1 MGSFQHKPVMA
12 AEVIR
17 YLAPRCGSVYLDG
30 TLGGGGHSRLILDA
44 SSPDGIVIGIDRDPA
59 AIAAAKAQLAGYGE
73 RFIAVKDSFDN
84 LDAVAQ
90 RLGFTALDGLLL
102 DLGVSSHQLD
112 SAARGFSFRLEGP
125 LDMRM
130 DPEAET
136 DAAWLVNNAS
146 AKELE
151 QIIREFGEERFAGK
165 IARQIVSD
173 RLTKPFETTLELAG
187 LVYRAIPRRFHEER
201 IHPATRTFQ
210 ALRMAVNDELEQ
222 VRKGVL
228 AGLNMLAS
236 GGRMVV
242 ITFHSLEDRMVKK
255 LFKDAASGCNC
266 PPRFPVCVCNKT
278 PLGRLLVS
286 RPVVAGADELAANP
300 RARSAKLRVFEKF

>member
-1 MGSFQHKPVMA
+1 MA

-90 RLGFTALDGLLL
+90 KQGFTALDGLLL

-165 IARQIVSD
+165 IARQIVAD

-210 ALRMAVNDELEQ
+210 ALRMVVNDELEQ

-278 PLGRLLVS
+278 PLGRLLVNK
-286 RPVVAGADELAANP
+286 PVVAGADELAANP

>member
-1 MGSFQHKPVMA
+1 MA

-210 ALRMAVNDELEQ
+210 ALRMVVNDELEQ

>member
-1 MGSFQHKPVMA
+1 MA

-90 RLGFTALDGLLL
+90 KLGFAALDGLLL

-136 DAAWLVNNAS
+136 DAAWFVNNAS

-165 IARQIVSD
+165 IARQMVSD
-173 RLTKPFETTLELAG
+173 RLTKPFETTLELAE

-210 ALRMAVNDELEQ
+210 ALRMVVNDELEQ

>member
-1 MGSFQHKPVMA
+1 LGSFQHKPVMA

-210 ALRMAVNDELEQ
+210 ALRMVVNDELEQ

>member
-1 MGSFQHKPVMA
+1 MA

>member
-1 MGSFQHKPVMA
+1 MA

-90 RLGFTALDGLLL
+90 KLGFAALDGLLL

-165 IARQIVSD
+165 IARQMVSD
-173 RLTKPFETTLELAG
+173 RLTKPFETTLELAE

-210 ALRMAVNDELEQ
+210 ALRMVVNDELEQ